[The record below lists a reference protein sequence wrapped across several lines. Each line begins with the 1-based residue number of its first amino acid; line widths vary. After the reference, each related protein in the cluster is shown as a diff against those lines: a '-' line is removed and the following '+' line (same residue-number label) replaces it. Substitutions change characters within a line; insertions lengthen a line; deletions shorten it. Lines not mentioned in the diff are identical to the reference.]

1 MSATASNPRPS
12 RERVELLGLNGL
24 RLVADAAGHPDNPP
38 VLLFHGGGQT
48 RHAWGTTVEA
58 LASTGFR
65 ALTVDMRG
73 HGESE
78 WSPDGDYTIDAFAG
92 DLLAVARTFDQP
104 PALVGASLGGIAS
117 LIAAGEHV
125 SERVVRA
132 VVLVDVAPKIEEAGR
147 NRIGDFMLEHMTTG
161 FASLDEVA
169 DAIQRYNPHRPRPS
183 DLAGLRKNL
192 RERDGRW
199 YWHWDPAFLSWRQ
212 GPTPDETRTSL
223 APEARLEDAARALD
237 AIPTQLVRGR
247 QSDLLSE
254 AGAKAFLELVPHA
267 EYVDVAGAG
276 HMVAGDRND
285 LFNDAVVDFLTRTLP
300 H

>member
-1 MSATASNPRPS
+1 MSASPSNPRPI
-12 RERVELLGLNGL
+12 RERLELVGLNGM
-24 RLVADAAGHPDNPP
+24 RLVADAAGDPADPP
-38 VLLFHGGGQT
+38 VLLLHGGGQT
-48 RHAWGTTVEA
+48 RNAWGTTVEA
-58 LASTGFR
+58 LAGTGFR
-65 ALTVDMRG
+65 ALTIDLRG

-78 WSPDGDYTIDAFAG
+78 WSPNGDYSIDAFAG
-92 DLLAVARTFDQP
+92 DLLTIVRTFSQP
-104 PALVGASLGGIAS
+104 PALVGASLGGITS
-117 LIAAGEHV
+117 LVAAGEHV
-125 SERVVRA
+125 SEGIVRA

-147 NRIGDFMLEHMTTG
+147 NRIGDFMVEHMTTG

-199 YWHWDPAFLSWRQ
+199 YWHWDPAFLSWRTGSQ
-212 GPTPDETRTSL
+212 PDETRTSL

>member
-1 MSATASNPRPS
+1 M
-12 RERVELLGLNGL
+12 RERIELAGYNGMQ
-24 RLVADAAGHPDNPP
+24 LVADAAGDPTHPP

-58 LASTGFR
+58 LANTGFR

-73 HGESE
+73 HGESD
-78 WSPDGDYTIDAFAG
+78 WSADGDYTIDAFVG
-92 DLLAVARTFDQP
+92 DLLAIARSFRQP

-117 LIAAGEHV
+117 LIAAGEHAD
-125 SERVVRA
+125 EGIVRA
-132 VVLVDVAPKIEEAGR
+132 LILVDVAPKIEQSGR
-147 NRIGDFMLEHMTTG
+147 NRIGDFMGEHMTTG

-212 GPTPDETRTSL
+212 GNGSDETRTTSL
-223 APEARLEDAARALD
+223 APEARLEDAARGLA

-254 AGAKAFLELVPHA
+254 EGARAFLDLVPHA

-285 LFNDAVVDFLTRTLP
+285 LFNDAVVGFLTRTLP
-300 H
+300 K